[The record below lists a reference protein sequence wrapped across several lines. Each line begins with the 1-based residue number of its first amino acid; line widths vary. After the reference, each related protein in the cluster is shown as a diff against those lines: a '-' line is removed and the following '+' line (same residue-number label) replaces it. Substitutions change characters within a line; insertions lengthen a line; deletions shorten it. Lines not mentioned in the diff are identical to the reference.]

1 MHMILSFFISIQRN
15 LLRSHDMTC
24 REAIMSNDFMD
35 YIWKIDVVPEAPA
48 ELPFGVCAQYI
59 NRNFSV
65 FYVNREEVLRDPQGI
80 PIGDYAVPSC
90 HTQMNT
96 ESLECTR
103 ILPIQNQ
110 PALQL
115 RGNGVI
121 LGFLDSGIS
130 LENPAFRN
138 EDGKTRVIGLWDQT
152 DQSGIPPKGFLYGS
166 EYSGPEID
174 ELLESGKTELPGAD
188 AEGHGTKVAAI
199 AAGSVMESE
208 NFIGAAPE
216 CSIAFVKLKQAKP
229 FIRQL
234 QQVPLDSV
242 AYQESDIML
251 GIRYLN
257 MLATNENRPLVICLA
272 LGSNAGGHTGSTALG
287 MYLDDLTRRA
297 GRAVVVAGGNEGNK
311 AHHFYGVVPENPG
324 YLDVEL
330 HVGDHENGFQL
341 NLWGNAPGMFSAE
354 VTSPSGERIPRIFP
368 RILERQR
375 YDFVFE
381 NTVLDI
387 QYELT
392 EVISGDE
399 RLLFSF
405 QRPTPGVWKLRIYS
419 SGKYENSFH
428 IWLPVTGFIS
438 DDTSFLR
445 PDPDTTITEPGNA
458 YRVLTTAG
466 YDGCSDGLWLDS
478 GRGYTRNSHLKPD
491 IAAPAVAV
499 ATIDRFGRSS
509 SLTGTSASASL
520 GAGACALL
528 MEWGIVQGNVPTMDS
543 VTVQRFLIRGAR
555 RPPTF
560 TYPNRNLGYGL
571 LDLYGSFQAIRGI
584 QPAGG

>member
-1 MHMILSFFISIQRN
+1 
-15 LLRSHDMTC
+15 MTC
-24 REAIMSNDFMD
+24 REAILSNDYMD
-35 YIWKIDVVPEAPA
+35 YIWKVDVTPA
-48 ELPFGVCAQYI
+48 SYAAALPPSVCVQYV

-65 FYVNREEVLRDPQGI
+65 FYVNREEVIRNPQGI
-80 PIGDYAVPSC
+80 PIGDYAVPFC

-96 ESLECTR
+96 ESLEYTR

-130 LENPAFRN
+130 LENPAFRTR
-138 EDGKTRVIGLWDQT
+138 GGRTRVIGLWDQT
-152 DQSGIPPKGFLYGS
+152 DQSGTPPEGLLYGS
-166 EYSGPEID
+166 EYSAEEID
-174 ELLESGKTELPGAD
+174 EWLEAGRTDLPGAD
-188 AEGHGTKVAAI
+188 ENGHGTKVAAI
-199 AAGSVMESE
+199 AAGSEVESE

-216 CSIAFVKLKQAKP
+216 SSIAFVKLKQAKP

-234 QQVPLDSV
+234 QQIPLNSV

-251 GIRYLN
+251 AIRYLD
-257 MLATNENRPLVICLA
+257 MLAVRENRPLVICIA
-272 LGSNAGGHTGSTALG
+272 LGSNTGGHTGTTALG
-287 MYLDDLTRRA
+287 MYLDDFTRRA

-311 AHHFYGVVPENPG
+311 AHHFFGVVPENPG

-330 HVGDHENGFQL
+330 HVGEREEGFQL

-354 VTSPSGERIPRIFP
+354 ITSPSGEQIPRIFP

-399 RLLFSF
+399 RLLMTF
-405 QRPTPGVWKLRIYS
+405 QHPTPGVWRLRIYS
-419 SGKYENSFH
+419 SGNLENSFH

-438 DDTSFLR
+438 DDTYFLR
-445 PDPDTTITEPGNA
+445 PDPDTTITEPGNT
-458 YRVLTTAG
+458 YRVLTIAG
-466 YDGCSDGLWLDS
+466 YEGKTDSLWLDS
-478 GRGYTRNSHLKPD
+478 GRGYTRNNHLKPD
-491 IAAPAVAV
+491 IAAPAVEV
-499 ATIDRFGRSS
+499 SSIDRFGRSS
-509 SLTGTSASASL
+509 TLTGTSASAAL

-528 MEWGIVQGNVPTMDS
+528 MEWGIVHGNVPTMDS
-543 VTVQRFLIRGAR
+543 VTIQRFLIRGAR
-555 RPPTF
+555 RPSAF
-560 TYPNRNLGYGL
+560 SYPNRNWGYGL
-571 LDLYGSFQAIRGI
+571 LDLYGTFQAMRGI
-584 QPAGG
+584 RPASE